1 MKNRLHSKSGVDVLI
16 DNRLKYITIYYKH
29 Y

>member
-1 MKNRLHSKSGVDVLI
+1 MKNRAYSKRGAEVLI

>member
-1 MKNRLHSKSGVDVLI
+1 MKNRVHSKSVTDVSI